1 MGLRFSHEG
10 DAKLVK
16 MDMEFC
22 AWPSLVLPLQ
32 ALLFCAYA
40 ADLAGL
46 MSAPYDAGS
55 FSLKERMIGSVPD
68 QL

>member
-46 MSAPYDAGS
+46 MSAPP
-55 FSLKERMIGSVPD
+55 V
-68 QL
+68 